1 MGKLFK
7 YILIALFLFL
17 FGSWIMVV
25 AKSCGKQ
32 TSKQVGNA
40 SGKLNNTLKD
50 MGITDEE
57 DEGLL
62 DKAANKGRDLAGKAA
77 DGASALADKAVDGGK
92 ALADKAA
99 DGGRAIADKAKD
111 AVTGD
116 DEIDRY
122 DEDGDRVLDDEE
134 EDEGL
139 LEAAEKKAAAEKA
152 EAAQKAAAS
161 KAEAERTAAQENQFE
176 KGEDDT
182 DVTTSKNKKSL
193 NYGIYMVVAG
203 SFKSKANAN
212 ATLKQLEK
220 LGYDDAELV
229 RFDYSDY
236 YSLVVGRS
244 NDLSS
249 VRSLSKE
256 LNRKG
261 VEAYVH
267 KKRVKK

>member
-25 AKSCGKQ
+25 AKSCGKE
-32 TSKQVGNA
+32 TTKQAGNA

-50 MGITDEE
+50 MGITDDD

-77 DGASALADKAVDGGK
+77 DGGKALADKAVDAGG
-92 ALADKAA
+92 AVVDKATDVA
-99 DGGRAIADKAKD
+99 NKAKD

-134 EDEGL
+134 NEDAL

-152 EAAQKAAAS
+152 EAARKAAS
-161 KAEAERTAAQENQFE
+161 KAEAERTAAQENAFE

-193 NYGIYMVVAG
+193 AYGMYMVVAG
-203 SFKSKANAN
+203 SFKSKANAKS
-212 ATLKQLEK
+212 TLTKLEK

-229 RFDYSDY
+229 QFDFSDY

-244 NDLSS
+244 NDLNS

-267 KKRVKK
+267 KKRMKK